1 MNAAQ
6 DAPRIDSD
14 EAKNSL
20 RIETALC
27 GLRSV

>member
-1 MNAAQ
+1 MSAAQ
-6 DAPRIDSD
+6 DALRIDSD